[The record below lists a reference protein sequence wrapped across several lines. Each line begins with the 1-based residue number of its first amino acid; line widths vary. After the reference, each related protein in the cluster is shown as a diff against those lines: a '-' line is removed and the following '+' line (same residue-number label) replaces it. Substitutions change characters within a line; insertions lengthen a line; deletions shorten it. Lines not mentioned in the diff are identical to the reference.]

1 MAISVILLIVLITLN
16 GFFAGSEI
24 AFISINERKLKAMKE
39 EGHEKAKLV
48 LKLKEI
54 PNKFLST
61 IQIGVSIASILSG
74 VFASE
79 AFANVLTDWI
89 LNFINLPM
97 GAVKTFSMFFITLI
111 TSYLMLLFGELVP
124 KRMAMANP
132 QKFSFTAVYP
142 LSLLATVA
150 TPIIKILS
158 FSTNLVLKVIGI
170 NTEDI
175 TDEVTEEEIRVMVE
189 EGKIDHIEKE
199 MIESVFEFDDTEVSE
214 IMTHRTRLIAIDWEE
229 DLDTILDIINEER
242 FTRYPVY
249 KDNIDNIIGVIHS
262 RELLRYLGRGE
273 KEDFDIDSL
282 LIKPYFVP
290 DSKRTNELFREMQIK
305 KIHMAIVID
314 EHGGTAGIVTMEN
327 LVEEIMGDILDEYD
341 EKRKD
346 EHIVSLN
353 SGEYIVD
360 GSCSIED
367 LEETLNIGLPT
378 GRYKT
383 VSGFIIGHL
392 GKIPR
397 KKDIKNHESD
407 FVFNGY
413 LFSIVSLERKVISEV
428 KITKK
433 DKNNSG
439 KDKTKKHKEV

>member
-378 GRYKT
+378 GMYKT

>member
-273 KEDFDIDSL
+273 KEDFDIGSL

-353 SGEYIVD
+353 SSEYIVD

-378 GRYKT
+378 GMYKT

-428 KITKK
+428 KITRK

-439 KDKTKKHKEV
+439 KAKTKKHKEV